1 MRKSIT
7 ILIVFTLSCI
17 SLYAGEIKVHPIPQE
32 VKGGNQTV
40 QVKEIRLVGGEQAD
54 PEAIKKLQQLFKIS
68 NDKKPTRFTSGKKAI
83 KP

>member
-54 PEAIKKLQQLFKIS
+54 PE
-68 NDKKPTRFTSGKKAI
+68 P
-83 KP
+83 